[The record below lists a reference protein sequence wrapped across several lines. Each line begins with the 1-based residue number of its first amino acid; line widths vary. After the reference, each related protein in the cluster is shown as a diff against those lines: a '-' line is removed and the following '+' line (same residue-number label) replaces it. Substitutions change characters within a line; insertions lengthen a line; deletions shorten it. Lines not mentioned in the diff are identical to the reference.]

1 MNALDIAVIHDAKN
15 SLSNLLFRL
24 EKHGHLEKEIEII
37 LRTSSRLTNLLLWH
51 KQQEGGMHIN
61 VDSVSPLDL
70 IGELVSEFSYT
81 FPNIKIKLDTQA
93 APVFWFYDD
102 NYVRL
107 ALTNALDNACSF
119 AKEEVVITVSVVDN
133 MLLFSIEDD
142 GNGYSEHLL
151 EAFSN
156 QCEIETSQRG
166 TGLGLKLANVIAE
179 MHHNKGRSGQ
189 VILQNKQGALFE
201 MRLP

>member
-51 KQQEGGMHIN
+51 KQQEGSMHIS
-61 VDSVSPLDL
+61 VDSASPLDL

-81 FPNIKIKLDTQA
+81 FPNINIKLETQA

-102 NYVRL
+102 NYIRL

-119 AKEEVVITVSVVDN
+119 AKEEVVIAVSVVDN

-142 GNGYSEHLL
+142 GNGYSKHLL

-189 VILQNKQGALFE
+189 VMLQNKQGALFE